1 MKLSEAVSG
10 FDSYSRRARIYP
22 AMLAVLPVAL
32 ISTLLTTNKPLVALS
47 PILLSAGTLFLA
59 SNIVRVLG
67 QRTQQRL
74 IVTWDGMPTTK
85 LLRFREAQNS
95 VMLQRRRQALE
106 ALFSAPLPTRRQ
118 EAANPQKADE
128 AYIAATR
135 CLITHVRSRPGQFP
149 LIDHENATYG
159 FARNLLGV
167 KPLALVVLT
176 ASVAAD
182 AAIYL
187 RDGLTGPLVVVGGL
201 HLALVA
207 VWFFFIRPA
216 WVRQAAETY
225 AERLLE
231 ALDLPPD
238 RAMNEQDG
246 SGDQTPSLS
255 GE

>member
-1 MKLSEAVSG
+1 
-10 FDSYSRRARIYP
+10 
-22 AMLAVLPVAL
+22 MLAVLPAAL
-32 ISTLLTTNKPLVALS
+32 ISALLTNNRPLVALS

-74 IVTWDGMPTTK
+74 IVKWNGMPTTR
-85 LLRFREAQNS
+85 LLRFRQAQNS

-106 ALFSAPLPTRRQ
+106 VLFGAPLPSRRQ
-118 EAANPQKADE
+118 EVANPRKADE
-128 AYIAATR
+128 AYVAATR
-135 CLITHVRSRPGQFP
+135 RLITHVRSRPGQFP
-149 LIDHENATYG
+149 LIDHENASYG

-176 ASVAAD
+176 SSVAAD
-182 AAIYL
+182 AVIYF
-187 RDGLTGPLVVVGGL
+187 RDGLTGPLVTVGGL
-201 HLALVA
+201 HLGLAAAWL
-207 VWFFFIRPA
+207 FFIRPT

-231 ALDLPPD
+231 ALDVPPECTSH
-238 RAMNEQDG
+238 EQDG
-246 SGDQTPSLS
+246 SACQATSIS

>member
-1 MKLSEAVSG
+1 MRLSEAVSG

-22 AMLAVLPVAL
+22 ALLAVLPVAL
-32 ISTLLTTNKPLVALS
+32 ISALLTNNKPLVALS

-59 SNIVRVLG
+59 GNIVRVLG

-74 IVTWDGMPTTK
+74 IVKWDGMPTTK

-106 ALFSAPLPTRRQ
+106 VLFGAPLPTRRQ

-135 CLITHVRSRPGQFP
+135 CLITHMRSRPGQFP

-182 AAIYL
+182 AVIYL
-187 RDGLTGPLVVVGGL
+187 RDGLAGPLVVVAGL
-201 HLALVA
+201 HVGLAT
-207 VWFFFIRPA
+207 VWLFFIRPA

-231 ALDLPPD
+231 ALDLPSGP
-238 RAMNEQDG
+238 ASNEQNP
-246 SGDQTPSLS
+246 SPDQATSLS

>member
-32 ISTLLTTNKPLVALS
+32 ISALLTNNKPLVALS

-67 QRTQQRL
+67 QRAQQRL
-74 IVTWDGMPTTK
+74 IVKWDGMPTTK

-95 VMLQRRRQALE
+95 VLLQRRRQALE
-106 ALFSAPLPTRRQ
+106 VLFGAALPTRRQ
-118 EAANPQKADE
+118 EAANLQKADE

-149 LIDHENATYG
+149 LIDHENAAYG
-159 FARNLLGV
+159 FARNLLGI
-167 KPLALVVLT
+167 KPLTLGVLM
-176 ASVAAD
+176 ASAAAD
-182 AAIYL
+182 AVIYL
-187 RDGLTGPLVVVGGL
+187 HDGLTSPLVVVGGL
-201 HLALVA
+201 HLSLVA
-207 VWFFFIRPA
+207 AWLFFIRPA

-231 ALDLPPD
+231 ALDLPAE
-238 RAMNEQDG
+238 RASHEQDG
-246 SGDQTPSLS
+246 SADQATSLS